1 MTPPAPLQITGT
13 SAEIDAAWRWLVHQ
27 NEITMAALV
36 PTDGRPAAVAT
47 RSATGWSLA
56 MGESIWSAPHPKG

>member
-1 MTPPAPLQITGT
+1 MTHPVTITGT
-13 SAEIDAAWRWLVHQ
+13 SEQIDAAWRLLTRQTLIH
-27 NEITMAALV
+27 TARLV